1 MGLPEDPIGADAVHL
16 PLTTGL
22 SDLRSQLSTPVNG
35 VVRQSIE
42 KNHFA
47 ECSVELEEHA
57 HSQLFDMKI

>member
-42 KNHFA
+42 KKITLQ
-47 ECSVELEEHA
+47 SVVWNSKNMPIVNCL
-57 HSQLFDMKI
+57 I

>member
-42 KNHFA
+42 KKSL
-47 ECSVELEEHA
+47 CRV
-57 HSQLFDMKI
+57 

>member
-35 VVRQSIE
+35 VVRQSTE
-42 KNHFA
+42 KKITLQ
-47 ECSVELEEHA
+47 SVVWNSKNMPIVSCL
-57 HSQLFDMKI
+57 I

>member
-35 VVRQSIE
+35 VVRQSTE
-42 KNHFA
+42 KKITLQ
-47 ECSVELEEHA
+47 SVVWNSKNMPIVNCL
-57 HSQLFDMKI
+57 I